1 MSRKGRKTWEEE
13 EEVEISF
20 NEEEE
25 KHRQGS
31 DGEKE

>member
-1 MSRKGRKTWEEE
+1 MSRKGRKTWE

-31 DGEKE
+31 DSEKE